1 MNSDTACMVGYDM
14 KELDKDYEPFK
25 KGNLWADAHVDEAA
39 QFMKKLYEDKEF
51 YNKIAVNGQNYAKE
65 HLAYKRSADIVSDRI
80 RKIHGVFDKEV
91 H

>member
-1 MNSDTACMVGYDM
+1 MVDYKM
-14 KELDKDYEPFK
+14 IELKEDLPPFK
-25 KGNLWADAHVDEAA
+25 KGYRWADADVNQTAEY
-39 QFMKKLYEDKEF
+39 MKKLYEDKEF

>member
-1 MNSDTACMVGYDM
+1 M

-65 HLAYKRSADIVSDRI
+65 HLAYKLRQILLVIESEKYTECLTKRYIKTIMGWICA
-80 RKIHGVFDKEV
+80 
-91 H
+91 